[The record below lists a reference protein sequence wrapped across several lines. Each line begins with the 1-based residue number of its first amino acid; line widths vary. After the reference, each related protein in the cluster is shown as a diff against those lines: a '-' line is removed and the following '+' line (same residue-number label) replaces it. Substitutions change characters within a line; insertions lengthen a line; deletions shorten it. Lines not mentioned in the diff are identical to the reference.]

1 MNEGQDTDEPDRPVA
16 DQFAMPRL
24 RSGSGLTNA
33 EMIALGLSVLWLF
46 AVTVFFFVIGVRGS
60 DSSADPLRGMM
71 VIFAVFMPIALIW
84 IATIAAGSARTM
96 RHEAARLQDALDQMR
111 RAYVSDRQSSGSGV
125 QPSVEKK
132 LDAIVAAQR
141 ETGAAL
147 AMFSSSRPATPTA
160 PAGPAPSGQ
169 AQAFASVGAVVD
181 DAQPSL
187 ALQGQVSAG
196 TSVSIPDFV
205 TAMNFPRTPDDEE
218 GFRALKRAML
228 DKRVLG
234 LIQASQDILT
244 LLSQEGI
251 YMDDMKPDRARPELW
266 RRFAQGER
274 GRPIAALGGIR
285 DRSGIAL
292 TASRMRKDHVFRD
305 AVHHFLRNF
314 DKVFAEFEKHATD
327 AEVVSL
333 SETRTARAFMLLG
346 RVAGTFD

>member
-1 MNEGQDTDEPDRPVA
+1 MKEGQQINETGEPVMGTPV
-16 DQFAMPRL
+16 PPPVP
-24 RSGSGLTNA
+24 SSGLSSA
-33 EMIALGLSVLWLF
+33 EVIALALSVLWLL
-46 AVTVFFFVIGVRGS
+46 AVTVFFFVVGISGPEEGG
-60 DSSADPLRGMM
+60 DPLRGIM
-71 VIFAVFMPIALIW
+71 VIFAVFMPIGLIW

-96 RHEAARLQDALDQMR
+96 RSESARLQDALDQMR
-111 RAYVSDRQSSGSGV
+111 RAYVAERHASQAGV

-147 AMFSSSRPATPTA
+147 AMFSSSRPAAGSGGQAGPVDA
-160 PAGPAPSGQ
+160 PAFGSTPPHDQ
-169 AQAFASVGAVVD
+169 
-181 DAQPSL
+181 AQPSL
-187 ALQGQVSAG
+187 GLQDHMRPG
-196 TSVSIPDFV
+196 TSVSIADFI
-205 TAMNFPRTPDDEE
+205 TAINFPKTADDQE
-218 GFRALKRAML
+218 GFLALKRAMQ

-292 TASRMRKDHVFRD
+292 TAARMRQDHVFRD
-305 AVHHFLRNF
+305 AAHHFLRNF
-314 DKVFAEFEKHATD
+314 DKVFVEFEKHATD
-327 AEVVSL
+327 AEVIAL

>member
-1 MNEGQDTDEPDRPVA
+1 MKEGQQIDETGEPVTGA
-16 DQFAMPRL
+16 PMPPAVP
-24 RSGSGLTNA
+24 SSGLSNA
-33 EMIALGLSVLWLF
+33 EVIALALSALWLL
-46 AVTVFFFVIGVRGS
+46 AVTIFFFVVGVSGPDGVS
-60 DSSADPLRGMM
+60 DPLRGIM
-71 VIFAVFMPIALIW
+71 VIFAVFMPIGLIW

-96 RHEAARLQDALDQMR
+96 RAESARLQEALDQMR
-111 RAYVSDRQSSGSGV
+111 RAYISDRRAAQTGV

-141 ETGAAL
+141 ETGAAI
-147 AMFSSSRPATPTA
+147 AMFSSTRPSAAGAAPQPTSSA
-160 PAGPAPSGQ
+160 PASHAFGAPGPVD
-169 AQAFASVGAVVD
+169 AS
-181 DAQPSL
+181 QPSL
-187 ALQGQVSAG
+187 GLHSNVADA
-196 TSVSIPDFV
+196 TSVSIPDFI
-205 TAMNFPRTPDDEE
+205 TAMNFPKTADDEE
-218 GFRALKRAML
+218 GFRALKRAMQ

-251 YMDDMKPDRARPELW
+251 YMDDMKPDQARPELW

-292 TASRMRKDHVFRD
+292 TAARMRQDHVFRD
-305 AVHHFLRNF
+305 AAHHFLRNF
-314 DKVFAEFEKHATD
+314 DKVFVEFERHATD
-327 AEVVSL
+327 TEVVAL